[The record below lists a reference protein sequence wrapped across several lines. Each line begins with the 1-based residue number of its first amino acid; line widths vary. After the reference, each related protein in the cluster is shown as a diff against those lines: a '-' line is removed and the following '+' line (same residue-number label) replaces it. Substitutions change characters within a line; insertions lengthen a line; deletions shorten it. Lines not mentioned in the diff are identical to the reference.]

1 MLGFLLFFTET
12 RNCMLINLI
21 IFTIINPKNYIM
33 SDDLSKK
40 PEDATKVN
48 LNESWELDYWSKKF
62 GVTKE
67 KLKEAVKAVGTS
79 AAAVQKYLGK

>member
-1 MLGFLLFFTET
+1 
-12 RNCMLINLI
+12 
-21 IFTIINPKNYIM
+21 M

-40 PEDATKVN
+40 GPQDATKVN
-48 LNESWELDYWSKKF
+48 VNETWELEYWSKKF

-79 AAAVQKYLGK
+79 AAAVQKYLEK

>member
-1 MLGFLLFFTET
+1 MKKITFAFVSLLALAFNSCTTLKNTTTLSNET
-12 RNCMLINLI
+12 
-21 IFTIINPKNYIM
+21 
-33 SDDLSKK
+33 
-40 PEDATKVN
+40 
-48 LNESWELDYWSKKF
+48 WELEYWSKKF

>member
-1 MLGFLLFFTET
+1 
-12 RNCMLINLI
+12 
-21 IFTIINPKNYIM
+21 M
-33 SDDLSKK
+33 SDDLSKRR
-40 PEDATKVN
+40 PQDATKVN
-48 LNESWELDYWSKKF
+48 VNETWELEYWSNKF

>member
-1 MLGFLLFFTET
+1 
-12 RNCMLINLI
+12 
-21 IFTIINPKNYIM
+21 M

-40 PEDATKVN
+40 PLDSTRVN
-48 LNESWELDYWSKKF
+48 VNESWELDYWSKKI

-67 KLKEAVKAVGTS
+67 RLKEAVKAVGTS